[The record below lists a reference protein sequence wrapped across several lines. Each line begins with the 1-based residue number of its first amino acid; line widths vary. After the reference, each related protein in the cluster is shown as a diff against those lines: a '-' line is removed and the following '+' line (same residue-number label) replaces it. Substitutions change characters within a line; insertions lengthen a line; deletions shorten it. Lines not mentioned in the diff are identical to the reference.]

1 METSYQEKIMQTYF
15 SQYPLY
21 LRLGENV
28 KEALENFL
36 TEKKIEIV
44 SVNYRIKR
52 LEKFLQKIE
61 RKKYDNPFEQMND
74 ICGIRIICY
83 FQDDIKN
90 IEEIIRKEFEV
101 VEREDKIENSPPHK
115 FGYRSNHFVLKIKKA
130 WTKTPNYRGLDNLKI
145 ELQIRTVL
153 MHAWAEIEHKLA
165 YKRTEHIPQELRRK
179 FSRISA
185 LLEEADE
192 QFQDICDEVSV
203 KRRKMRIKIAR
214 HKIDNKQINFD
225 LDTLKT
231 LLDYYFPQKIKDA
244 KNLRDFFDE
253 ISKSKITIKDLL
265 ALYKN
270 KMQE

>member
-1 METSYQEKIMQTYF
+1 
-15 SQYPLY
+15 
-21 LRLGENV
+21 
-28 KEALENFL
+28 
-36 TEKKIEIV
+36 
-44 SVNYRIKR
+44 
-52 LEKFLQKIE
+52 
-61 RKKYDNPFEQMND
+61 
-74 ICGIRIICY
+74 
-83 FQDDIKN
+83 
-90 IEEIIRKEFEV
+90 
-101 VEREDKIENSPPHK
+101 
-115 FGYRSNHFVLKIKKA
+115 
-130 WTKTPNYRGLDNLKI
+130 
-145 ELQIRTVL
+145 

-203 KRRKMRIKIAR
+203 KRRKMRINIAR

-270 KMQE
+270 KMRE